1 MNGGD
6 IMFGLGMQEMLLIGV
21 VLLLLFGPSK
31 IPELMR
37 SVGKGITEFKRG
49 VTEAKDAVQLDER
62 MKP

>member
-6 IMFGLGMQEMLLIGV
+6 IMFGLGMQEMLLIGL

>member
-62 MKP
+62 MKS